1 MKRFLIALAFA
12 FAAGSAFA
20 DQVDWET
27 FQQKIFAEYP
37 WCDYVAYSTYEQ
49 WNGDADAFIQYYK
62 ENPMCVVPDEY
73 YVAKGDSDVRLYD
86 SN

>member
-27 FQQKIFAEYP
+27 FQQKIFAEYS

-73 YVAKGDSDVRLYD
+73 YVAMGDSDVRLYD